1 VLGKPYPC
9 LAIPAYVEADVIHG
23 DIKPAN
29 ILIFRDDL
37 NRCIA
42 KVADFGYSTVGTENG
57 LVYLPKSVPWNAPEH
72 HGRDFTFQRAIKTD
86 TYSFGLVC
94 LRILF
99 EDLLLQHFPKFS
111 EAYEKETFLL
121 GKIRIVEIPATAGY
135 EADLLP
141 FAIDAVKSK
150 VGLELSQK
158 KTLEKFFKVTI
169 AGDPNLRS
177 DDFSEL
183 QRLLSN
189 DQ

>member
-1 VLGKPYPC
+1 MLEKPYPC

-29 ILIFRDDL
+29 ILIFRDDS
-37 NRCIA
+37 NRYIA
-42 KVADFGYSTVGTENG
+42 KVADFGYSTVSAENG

-72 HGRDFTFQRAIKTD
+72 HGRDFTFQTAIKTD

-111 EAYEKETFLL
+111 EAYEKEIFLQ
-121 GKIRIVEIPATAGY
+121 GKNGIVEVPASEEY
-135 EADLLP
+135 EANLLP
-141 FAIDAVKSK
+141 FATNAVKSK
-150 VGLELSQK
+150 EGLELSQK
-158 KTLEKFFKVTI
+158 KTLENFFKFTI
-169 AGDPNLRS
+169 ARDPSLRS
-177 DDFSEL
+177 DDFLEL